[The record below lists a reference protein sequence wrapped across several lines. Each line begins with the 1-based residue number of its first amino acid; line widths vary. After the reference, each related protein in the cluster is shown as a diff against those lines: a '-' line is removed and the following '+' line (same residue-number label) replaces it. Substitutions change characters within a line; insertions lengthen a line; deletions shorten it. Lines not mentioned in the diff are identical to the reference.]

1 VTVARE
7 QIEAFLY
14 REARLQ
20 DEHHYAEWEALWT
33 DDAVYWVPAGDDVD
47 PSQQVSIV
55 YDNRARIAT
64 RVKQLTTGE
73 HYAQTPPSRVRR
85 LISNVELLEPE
96 AGDEDGDATD
106 VGANFVAYE
115 LRLGVVTLWAGR
127 ALYRLRLVDGEL
139 RLVRKKVLLVNNAED
154 VMTLAFLI

>member
-7 QIEAFLY
+7 QVEAFLY

-96 AGDEDGDATD
+96 AGDEDPDATD

-127 ALYRLRLVDGEL
+127 AL
-139 RLVRKKVLLVNNAED
+139 
-154 VMTLAFLI
+154 